1 MTVTNPENV
10 EITRMQI
17 DTAQIGGR
25 VIEISPELNRVTIT
39 ATSDTQPGTYDLPVR
54 VFDKDNGYY
63 DTTVS
68 VTVTKRVKQAGE
80 VDWDEQVIYFMLT
93 DRFYNG
99 DPSNDNPYHQDYAGA
114 VNQAGVYKGGDFKGV
129 TAKLDYLKQLGV
141 TSIWVTPIVDNI
153 PQDVSTEAGKEYY
166 AYHGYWADDFEKLV
180 MK

>member
-25 VIEISPELNRVTIT
+25 VIEILPELNRVTIT

-99 DPSNDNPYHQDYAGA
+99 DPVMTTHIIKITLA
-114 VNQAGVYKGGDFKGV
+114 
-129 TAKLDYLKQLGV
+129 QL
-141 TSIWVTPIVDNI
+141 I
-153 PQDVSTEAGKEYY
+153 
-166 AYHGYWADDFEKLV
+166 KLV
-180 MK
+180 FIKVETLKG